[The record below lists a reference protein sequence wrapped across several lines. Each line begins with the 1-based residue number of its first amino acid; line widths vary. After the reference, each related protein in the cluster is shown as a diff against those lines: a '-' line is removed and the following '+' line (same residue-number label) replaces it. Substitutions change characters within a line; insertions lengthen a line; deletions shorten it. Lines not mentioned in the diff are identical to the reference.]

1 MRLALTVYEPPDFV
15 RKQVDEVLEKY
26 DACLQEKEEHEKD
39 NGRED
44 KNVKNGKFLEMQVR
58 VRLIGV
64 CP

>member
-1 MRLALTVYEPPDFV
+1 MHSF
-15 RKQVDEVLEKY
+15 RKK
-26 DACLQEKEEHEKD
+26 KSTKKD
-39 NGRED
+39 NGRDD